1 MRICECFIHAFSHC
15 PVAPPAMLYRRGWG
29 RTSHLSAPAAG
40 ERQIRRRRCV
50 ALSRVHVRDAALLW
64 RRPWLVIGPHPC
76 ARGFGSQAKVQW
88 HQGKSFVST
97 LSLHRAVS
105 RMGEAPNQSVG
116 LPIFHACEGSLASHH
131 ANKTFCLVPQCT
143 ALAERTNPDQGCA
156 GVRGRPRIQAWIV
169 FHLGRVSKINIFN
182 VQRAVWEV
190 SVAAQIIV
198 HRRPW
203 TPFVR
208 F

>member
-97 LSLHRAVS
+97 LSLHRAAS

-116 LPIFHACEGSLASHH
+116 LPIFHACEAMQTKPFAWYHSA
-131 ANKTFCLVPQCT
+131 
-143 ALAERTNPDQGCA
+143 
-156 GVRGRPRIQAWIV
+156 PRWQSGPIPI
-169 FHLGRVSKINIFN
+169 
-182 VQRAVWEV
+182 RAVLGYEV
-190 SVAAQIIV
+190 DPGYRHGSFSISVAYLKSIYLTCNE
-198 HRRPW
+198 RSGKSLLLPRL
-203 TPFVR
+203 
-208 F
+208 